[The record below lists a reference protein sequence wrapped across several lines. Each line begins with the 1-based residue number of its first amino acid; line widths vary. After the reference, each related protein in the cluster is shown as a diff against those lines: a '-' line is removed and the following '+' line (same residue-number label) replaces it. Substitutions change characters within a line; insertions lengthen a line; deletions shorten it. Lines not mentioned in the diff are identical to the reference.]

1 MRMRMSGRNSR
12 IFLNL
17 SLTVGWRRISTN
29 FVACVLLAL
38 LCSAC
43 TSTRDS
49 SQAYTINSLASIDKL
64 TSYAKNLIGT
74 PYRYGGSSPSE
85 GFDCSG
91 FVRYVFKRTAGI
103 SLPHNSNQI
112 SRHGRLVKSSQLR
125 KGDLVFYNTSSQPN
139 SHLGI
144 YLGNNRF
151 IHAPSSGG
159 RVRIEDMNISYWEKR
174 YNGARRIT
182 LKR

>member
-1 MRMRMSGRNSR
+1 MTLIMGG
-12 IFLNL
+12 LP
-17 SLTVGWRRISTN
+17 
-29 FVACVLLAL
+29 
-38 LCSAC
+38 
-43 TSTRDS
+43 
-49 SQAYTINSLASIDKL
+49 
-64 TSYAKNLIGT
+64 YAESLIGI
-74 PYRYGGSSPSE
+74 PYQYGGSSPSE

-91 FVRYVFKRTAGI
+91 FVQFVFNRSAGI

-112 SRHGRLVKSSQLR
+112 SRHGRSVKSSQLR
-125 KGDLVFYNTSSQPN
+125 KGDLVFYYTGRQPN

-159 RVRIEDMNISYWEKR
+159 KVRIEDMNISYWKKR

-182 LKR
+182 LTR